1 MPFRNTLHN
10 LFISTQVTKELKIER
25 LSPEWRPGVFSK
37 YSTKF
42 ICFHK
47 GHKRTENWK
56 AFTWMAK
63 GFSKY
68 LTKCIS
74 IVRCSIPHPNQIYPS
89 QSIPYPLIVHGATP
103 VYDVLSV
110 SKQVKR
116 EKIERPSPEGQPNAF
131 SKYSTKCI
139 CFHTG
144 HKRTEKWKAFTWM
157 AKKCIVKI
165 LFQIYL
171 FPHTSQ
177 NEFTWM
183 STKCLFK
190 ILYHIY
196 LFPHT
201 SQKEWKLDGFHLNVN
216 QLPVQNTI
224 I

>member
-1 MPFRNTLHN
+1 MATRC
-10 LFISTQVTKELKIER
+10 LFKILDQIYLFPQGSQKNWKLKGFHLNGER
-25 LSPEWRPGVFSK
+25 LFKILDQMYKHR
-37 YSTKF
+37 
-42 ICFHK
+42 
-47 GHKRTENWK
+47 
-56 AFTWMAK
+56 
-63 GFSKY
+63 
-68 LTKCIS
+68 
-74 IVRCSIPHPNQIYPS
+74 NQIYPS

-103 VYDVLSV
+103 VYDVLSF

-116 EKIERPSPEGQPNAF
+116 EKIERPSPEGQHNAF

-157 AKKCIVKI
+157 AKKCIIKI

-190 ILYHIY
+190 ILYQIY
-196 LFPHT
+196 LFPQR
-201 SQKEWKLDGFHLNVN
+201 SQKYWKIGRLSL
-216 QLPVQNTI
+216 
-224 I
+224 

>member
-1 MPFRNTLHN
+1 MATRC
-10 LFISTQVTKELKIER
+10 LFKILDQIYLFPQGSQKNWKLKGFHLNGER
-25 LSPEWRPGVFSK
+25 LFKILDQMYKHR
-37 YSTKF
+37 
-42 ICFHK
+42 
-47 GHKRTENWK
+47 
-56 AFTWMAK
+56 
-63 GFSKY
+63 
-68 LTKCIS
+68 
-74 IVRCSIPHPNQIYPS
+74 NQIYPS

-103 VYDVLSV
+103 VYDVLSF

-116 EKIERPSPEGQPNAF
+116 EKIERPSPEGQPKAF

-157 AKKCIVKI
+157 AKKCIIKI

-190 ILYHIY
+190 ILYQIY

-201 SQKEWKLDGFHLNVN
+201 SQNEWELDGFHLNVC